1 MHAQLSIPTANSL
14 RRLLTA
20 EHDIVVIDESPRFY
34 VGAGKTWIKLGERT
48 YDQITCSPPIRVP
61 PLLFNRKERKEP
73 RDEGVFPI
81 PGTQSGYHLAGEPKL
96 HGNELHP
103 LVFVF
108 LALFAVNLDCSSQPN
123 SLTRALGSTGKT
135 AECRKWDW

>member
-73 RDEGVFPI
+73 RDE
-81 PGTQSGYHLAGEPKL
+81 
-96 HGNELHP
+96 
-103 LVFVF
+103 
-108 LALFAVNLDCSSQPN
+108 
-123 SLTRALGSTGKT
+123 
-135 AECRKWDW
+135 